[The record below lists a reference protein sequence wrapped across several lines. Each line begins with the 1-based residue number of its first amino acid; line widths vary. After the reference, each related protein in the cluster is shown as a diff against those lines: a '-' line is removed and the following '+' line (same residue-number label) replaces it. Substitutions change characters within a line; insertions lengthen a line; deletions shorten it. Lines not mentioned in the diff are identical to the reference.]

1 MKLKI
6 WSNLPFREDQ
16 ANEREIFT
24 SSLSDHELSLYPF
37 SEKGTSGEGRERLL
51 AADVVYGWPDPDV
64 LIESTNLKWAAI
76 PFAGIEAYDR
86 DDLRENFKNNAKI
99 LTNSSQVFI
108 ESCAEHAAAMILAL
122 ARGLPQSLLDQT
134 TDKSW
139 QINSIRVRNFLLTGQ
154 KIVIYGYGAI
164 GKRLAE
170 LLAPYKMEIVGVRR
184 STASEDGVKMVTL
197 DNADA
202 ELADADHVMNIMPGG
217 EMSNGYFA
225 AERFS
230 LMQKGAFYYSIGRGT
245 TTNAA
250 DLTSALNTS
259 HISAAYLDVTETEPL
274 PPDDPL
280 WSVPNC
286 FLTPHIAGGFIGER
300 TAQIEHFLSNLKRF
314 EKKERLEDRV
324 I

>member
-16 ANEREIFT
+16 ANEREMLV
-24 SSLSDHELSLYPF
+24 SSLSDHALSLYPYD
-37 SEKGTSGEGRERLL
+37 EKGVSGEGRERLL
-51 AADVVYGWPDPDV
+51 EADVVYGWADPDV
-64 LIESTNLKWAAI
+64 LIESKNLKWAAI

-86 DDLRENFKNNAKI
+86 DDLRENFVSSGKV

-108 ESCAEHAAAMILAL
+108 EPCAEHAAAMILSL
-122 ARGLPQSLLDQT
+122 ARGLPYSLLDQM
-134 TDKSW
+134 TDRSW
-139 QINSIRVRNFLLTGQ
+139 QINTIRVRNVLLTGQ

-170 LLAPYKMEIVGVRR
+170 LLAPYNMDIVGVRR
-184 STASEDGVKMVTL
+184 SRAEEKGVRMTTL
-197 DNADA
+197 DAANA
-202 ELADADHVMNIMPGG
+202 ELADAEHVVNIMPGG
-217 EMSNGYFA
+217 DTSNDYFDA
-225 AERFS
+225 TRFS

-245 TTNAA
+245 TTNKKGLI
-250 DLTSALNTS
+250 DALNS
-259 HISAAYLDVTETEPL
+259 GHISAAYLDVTDPEPL

-286 FLTPHIAGGFIGER
+286 FITPHIAGGFIGER

-314 EKKERLEDRV
+314 ENKERLEDQV